1 MDTEIEVR
9 KMECKEIRV
18 DVRTASIK
26 ESTEGQRQTKI
37 LFQINHT
44 MPFTDEYN
52 HLLKEL
58 FGNNLGDGSMI
69 SPPLNGACVGSVK
82 IGRNVFINSNLLAMA
97 RGGITIEDNAMI
109 AANVQLISNNH
120 DPYDLFTLTC
130 KPVLI
135 REYAWVGA
143 GATIL
148 PGVCIGR
155 HAIVGAGSVVTK
167 DVPDYAVAVGRAI
180 KDSGIDRKNIFL
192 STKIWASEYEN
203 ENTVEET
210 LERLGVDYVDL
221 LYIHQPAGNW
231 LAGYRMLEKAYREG
245 KAKSIGIS
253 NFEGKYM
260 EELETKWE
268 IVPQFIQ
275 VEAHPYFTQ
284 KELRVTL
291 DKYGI
296 KLMSWY
302 PLGHGDTALM
312 NELVFAGLGKKYGKT
327 PAQVILRWHTQ
338 MGFVVIP
345 GSKNAEHIKD
355 NMDIFDFALTDEEME
370 QIAKLDKNERYY
382 HRTDEQL
389 VQFANWKPE
398 FEK

>member
-1 MDTEIEVR
+1 MYD
-9 KMECKEIRV
+9 
-18 DVRTASIK
+18 
-26 ESTEGQRQTKI
+26 
-37 LFQINHT
+37 HT
-44 MPFTDEYN
+44 IT
-52 HLLKEL
+52 L
-58 FGNNLGDGSMI
+58 NNG
-69 SPPLNGACVGSVK
+69 VK
-82 IGRNVFINSNLLAMA
+82 IPQLGLGTWFIDDSKVADA
-97 RGGITIEDNAMI
+97 VK
-109 AANVQLISNNH
+109 AAVKLG
-120 DPYDLFTLTC
+120 Y
-130 KPVLI
+130 
-135 REYAWVGA
+135 
-143 GATIL
+143 
-148 PGVCIGR
+148 R
-155 HAIVGAGSVVTK
+155 HIDTAQAYGNER
-167 DVPDYAVAVGRAI
+167 AVGRAI

-275 VEAHPYFTQ
+275 VETHPYFTQ

-398 FEK
+398 FEKLMEK

>member
-1 MDTEIEVR
+1 
-9 KMECKEIRV
+9 MENMK
-18 DVRTASIK
+18 
-26 ESTEGQRQTKI
+26 
-37 LFQINHT
+37 LN
-44 MPFTDEYN
+44 
-52 HLLKEL
+52 
-58 FGNNLGDGSMI
+58 NNLECPMLGLGTFML
-69 SPPLNGACVGSVK
+69 SP
-82 IGRNVFINSNLLAMA
+82 
-97 RGGITIEDNAMI
+97 EDAYTSTLEALKMGYSLIDTANAYV
-109 AANVQLISNNH
+109 NE
-120 DPYDLFTLTC
+120 
-130 KPVLI
+130 
-135 REYAWVGA
+135 R
-143 GATIL
+143 
-148 PGVCIGR
+148 
-155 HAIVGAGSVVTK
+155 
-167 DVPDYAVAVGRAI
+167 AVGRAI

-203 ENTVEET
+203 ENAVEET

-231 LAGYRMLEKAYREG
+231 LAGYRMLEKTYREG

-260 EELETKWE
+260 EEL
-268 IVPQFIQ
+268 
-275 VEAHPYFTQ
+275 
-284 KELRVTL
+284 
-291 DKYGI
+291 
-296 KLMSWY
+296 
-302 PLGHGDTALM
+302 
-312 NELVFAGLGKKYGKT
+312 VFAGLGKNYGKT

>member
-1 MDTEIEVR
+1 MEYGKLGNTDIEVS
-9 KMECKEIRV
+9 K
-18 DVRTASIK
+18 
-26 ESTEGQRQTKI
+26 
-37 LFQINHT
+37 L
-44 MPFTDEYN
+44 
-52 HLLKEL
+52 
-58 FGNNLGDGSMI
+58 
-69 SPPLNGACVGSVK
+69 CVGCMSFGK
-82 IGRNVFINSNLLAMA
+82 AGTMHDWTLDEAESENVIKHALDLGYNFFDTA
-97 RGGITIEDNAMI
+97 NAYV
-109 AANVQLISNNH
+109 NE
-120 DPYDLFTLTC
+120 
-130 KPVLI
+130 
-135 REYAWVGA
+135 R
-143 GATIL
+143 
-148 PGVCIGR
+148 
-155 HAIVGAGSVVTK
+155 
-167 DVPDYAVAVGRAI
+167 AVGRAI